1 MPVNPPV
8 RLSIDKFIRD
18 VGKRGNVPGVLTP
31 EERGPL
37 SAWLYEARLLIDL
50 SPEQVVQRLG
60 KYDAGTIRKADS
72 HSENVSRPLWRA
84 LSTLYLEVAREKRKV
99 LPPAPLM
106 AGASTAPQSEVPA
119 ALYDRIDSL
128 VAELQADRLAWA
140 EDRRLIRDL
149 LDLLV
154 RPPDDPVEQAV
165 TAAKG
170 EVLVAEEAAARELE
184 RTRLTPPRSGP
195 RNPDGARRRTSREGE
210 TA

>member
-1 MPVNPPV
+1 MLAEPLGFSPKSRAAYVALDMGGRLPTEAEAKVLAEWLGGYPV
-8 RLSIDKFIRD
+8 DD
-18 VGKRGNVPGVLTP
+18 
-31 EERGPL
+31 PL
-37 SAWLYEARLLIDL
+37 
-50 SPEQVVQRLG
+50 
-60 KYDAGTIRKADS
+60 AGT
-72 HSENVSRPLWRA
+72 
-84 LSTLYLEVAREKRKV
+84 
-99 LPPAPLM
+99 
-106 AGASTAPQSEVPA
+106 STAPQPEVPA

-165 TAAKG
+165 TASKV
-170 EVLVAEEAAARELE
+170 EVLAAEEAAARELE

-195 RNPDGARRRTSREGE
+195 RSPDGARRRTSREGE